1 MKTVRLTMAQA
12 LVRFLENQ
20 YLAWDDQEQPFVA
33 GIFMIPGHGNVVGLG
48 QALAQEAKRMKVY
61 QGKNEQG
68 MAHAALAFAKQKKR
82 KQIMAATSSVG
93 PGAANMVTAC
103 GTATANNIPLL
114 VLPGDTFASRQPD
127 PVLQQV
133 ELAQSA
139 GLSTNDAFRAVCR
152 YFDRVE
158 RPEQVMSALI
168 NAMRVLTD
176 PADTGAVCLALP
188 QDVEG
193 EAYDYPLS
201 FFERRVHRLQRRPPE
216 KEAIALAAERVRQ
229 AKNPLLICGGGVRY
243 SEAHEAFARFAER
256 FNIPFG
262 ETQAGKSALTWDHPL
277 NLGGIGVTG
286 TQAANVLAKEADL
299 IIGVGTRY
307 TDFTTA
313 SKWLFNEE
321 AKFLNINVSPFQAGK
336 LDALPLIADARE
348 GLEALSE
355 ALTGYKSGY
364 GDEITSA
371 LEDWKKEL
379 ARLDTMVYNEVTP
392 PLINDANADSA
403 GQFALD
409 LGTALTQTAAL
420 GALNRLI
427 PKDAVVIG
435 SSGSLPGDMQRMWRP
450 ESVDS
455 YNMEYGYS
463 CMGYEVSGALGQKLA
478 VGDKEVYSMVGDG
491 SFVMLHSELLTAVQ
505 ERIKINICLFDNAGF
520 GCINNLQVGQGNDS
534 LCTELRYRTESG
546 RHDGSFLAVDYA
558 KIAEGYGC
566 KAYTIRTLEELE
578 AAVKDALK
586 VKSRPVLFDLKVLPK
601 SMTDG
606 YASWWR
612 VGSAEVSENPRNHT
626 AWQEHLDHIKDAKA
640 Y

>member
-1 MKTVRLTMAQA
+1 
-12 LVRFLENQ
+12 
-20 YLAWDDQEQPFVA
+20 
-33 GIFMIPGHGNVVGLG
+33 
-48 QALAQEAKRMKVY
+48 
-61 QGKNEQG
+61 
-68 MAHAALAFAKQKKR
+68 
-82 KQIMAATSSVG
+82 
-93 PGAANMVTAC
+93 
-103 GTATANNIPLL
+103 
-114 VLPGDTFASRQPD
+114 
-127 PVLQQV
+127 
-133 ELAQSA
+133 
-139 GLSTNDAFRAVCR
+139 
-152 YFDRVE
+152 
-158 RPEQVMSALI
+158 
-168 NAMRVLTD
+168 
-176 PADTGAVCLALP
+176 
-188 QDVEG
+188 
-193 EAYDYPLS
+193 
-201 FFERRVHRLQRRPPE
+201 
-216 KEAIALAAERVRQ
+216 
-229 AKNPLLICGGGVRY
+229 
-243 SEAHEAFARFAER
+243 
-256 FNIPFG
+256 
-262 ETQAGKSALTWDHPL
+262 
-277 NLGGIGVTG
+277 
-286 TQAANVLAKEADL
+286 
-299 IIGVGTRY
+299 RY

-578 AAVKDALK
+578 AAVKDAMK
-586 VKSRPVLFDLKVLPK
+586 VKGRPVLFDLKVLPK